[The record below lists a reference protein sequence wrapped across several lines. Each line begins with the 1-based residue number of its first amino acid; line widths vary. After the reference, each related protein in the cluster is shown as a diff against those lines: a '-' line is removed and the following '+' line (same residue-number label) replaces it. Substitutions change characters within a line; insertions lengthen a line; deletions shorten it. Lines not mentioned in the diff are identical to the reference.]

1 MQASDKKRSR
11 EDRDIVHRL
20 RPFAKLQT
28 AADYEVFAADVLC
41 KCDMISNQIYILTIF
56 SDEALLR
63 QRIQELQQYRR
74 LGLVTAADIEKYKSD
89 LQKRVSSVRSS
100 LIDSSRYFRRPSP
113 KPIIATTQPT
123 SIHIGASHPVPTLV
137 VLVLCPLAATPKA
150 GRVTNERL
158 HPVSLAHLP
167 GRVLLSVNCVSP
179 L

>member
-41 KCDMISNQIYILTIF
+41 KCDMISSLLYVPTVF

-74 LGLVTAADIEKYKSD
+74 LGLVTAADIDKYKLD
-89 LQKRVSSVRSS
+89 LQKRVS
-100 LIDSSRYFRRPSP
+100 
-113 KPIIATTQPT
+113 
-123 SIHIGASHPVPTLV
+123 
-137 VLVLCPLAATPKA
+137 
-150 GRVTNERL
+150 N
-158 HPVSLAHLP
+158 
-167 GRVLLSVNCVSP
+167 VNVIFNR
-179 L
+179 